1 MMTLPSLLSFLNFS
15 GERHFSLFTVLS
27 SLPTNQFLPH
37 MLLVILFFKIKCRP
51 VIDPIALIF
60 HRMLCGR
67 SNATSEDHDYS
78 TSGAPLPGSDSA
90 EASRRR

>member
-1 MMTLPSLLSFLNFS
+1 
-15 GERHFSLFTVLS
+15 
-27 SLPTNQFLPH
+27 